1 MLSRRRCL
9 VLVMAGLVAAMM
21 LGHAVPALAQTNKA
35 DEEKVV
41 AQAEKKNPEEK
52 VKPEEKGNP
61 EEKGTTKGES
71 ARAPSTVSILLGI
84 IIGALLVG
92 GGLLARARATSVGP
106 ASSEEAASF
115 VDVVRRVVIR
125 PVEFFASLP
134 RGGNLLNPLLFA
146 LICTEIS
153 AVLGWLLVLFGV
165 GSEPGVNP
173 NPQNLG
179 LPSILTPGSPV
190 VSVILALIG
199 GAIGI
204 FLASIIQQ
212 LLVRLIVGARNSGYA
227 ATFRVASYTQ
237 VTSLVNWVP
246 IVGPL
251 LALYGIYLSIVGIRE
266 MHGTTMGK
274 AALVVLIPFA
284 VVLVVVLVILLAVG
298 AMSLFQR

>member
-9 VLVMAGLVAAMM
+9 VLVTAAFAVAMM
-21 LGHAVPALAQTNKA
+21 VGHAVPTLAQTNKA
-35 DEEKVV
+35 DEGKVV
-41 AQAEKKNPEEK
+41 AQAEKKNPEDK
-52 VKPEEKGNP
+52 GKPEEKGTI
-61 EEKGTTKGES
+61 KGGS
-71 ARAPSTVSILLGI
+71 APAPSTGSILLGVVV
-84 IIGALLVG
+84 GALLTG
-92 GGLLARARATSVGP
+92 GGLLARTRISRVGP
-106 ASSEEAASF
+106 ASSEEAAGF
-115 VDVVRRVVIR
+115 VDVGRRVVLR

-153 AVLGWLLVLFGV
+153 AVLGWLLVLVGV
-165 GSEPGVNP
+165 GSGPGVNP

-179 LPSILTPGSPV
+179 IPSILTPGSPV
-190 VSVILALIG
+190 ASVILALIG

-204 FLASIIQQ
+204 FLAAIIQQ
-212 LLVRLIVGARNSGYA
+212 LLVRLVVGPRNSGYE

-246 IVGPL
+246 IIGPL

-266 MHGTTMGK
+266 MHGTTTGK

-284 VVLVVVLVILLAVG
+284 VVLVVLLTVG
-298 AMSLFQR
+298 AMLLFQR